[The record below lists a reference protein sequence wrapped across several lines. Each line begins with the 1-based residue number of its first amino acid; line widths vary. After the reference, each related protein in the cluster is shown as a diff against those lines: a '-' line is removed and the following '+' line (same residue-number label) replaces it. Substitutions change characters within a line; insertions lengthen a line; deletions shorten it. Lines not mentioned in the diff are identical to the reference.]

1 MCGIAGFCSSPA
13 NWRENIERMNR
24 RMYHR
29 GPDGGGVWA
38 SSDAGVV
45 LGHRRLSIVDLSE
58 NGAQPMC
65 SASGRYVCA
74 FNGEIYNYRRLRD
87 KLLKEKKVAAFRGT
101 SDTEVLIEAV

>member
-87 KLLKEKKVAAFRGT
+87 KLLKEKRSRLSGEPPTRK
-101 SDTEVLIEAV
+101 S

>member
-1 MCGIAGFCSSPA
+1 
-13 NWRENIERMNR
+13 MNR

-74 FNGEIYNYRRLRD
+74 MTDPCND
-87 KLLKEKKVAAFRGT
+87 KRSSAFP
-101 SDTEVLIEAV
+101 SFSAVMFSTDNTIIFL